1 MKGTRKM
8 TKSKFYWDIKAAV
21 DEAIAD
27 IRELEAEKQKLENEM
42 KSSKFQQSY
51 IKKEM
56 LPMIEGKKRAIETR
70 KAAANKQIK
79 ALADDYVNEL
89 NEANELRGEDLT
101 DDAKLLTAGVKLT
114 GSELEKIFDRYGD
127 NPTMQQIVHRYADE
141 NNVKLNRALTFKNSP
156 LIEAV
161 SCTPAICEAVI
172 KWADDASVYS
182 ELMPQLDGFK
192 E

>member
-1 MKGTRKM
+1 M
-8 TKSKFYWDIKAAV
+8 TKSDFYWDIKAAV
-21 DEAIAD
+21 DEALAD
-27 IRELEAEKQKLENEM
+27 IKELESDKKKLESEM

-56 LPMIEGKKRAIETR
+56 LPMIEGKNRAIEER
-70 KAAANKQIK
+70 KATANKQIK
-79 ALADDYVNEL
+79 ALADSYLSEL

-127 NPTMQQIVHRYADE
+127 NPTMQQLVHRYADE
-141 NNVKLNRALTFKNSP
+141 HDIKLNRVLTFKNAP
-156 LIEAV
+156 LIETV
-161 SCTPAICEAVI
+161 SCTPKICEAVI

-182 ELMPQLDGFK
+182 ELMPQLECFK

>member
-1 MKGTRKM
+1 M

-141 NNVKLNRALTFKNSP
+141 NNVKLNRALTFNNSP

>member
-1 MKGTRKM
+1 M
-8 TKSKFYWDIKAAV
+8 TKSDFYWDIKSVV

-27 IRELEAEKQKLENEM
+27 IKELESDKKKLENEM

-56 LPMIEGKKRAIETR
+56 LPMIEGKNRAIEER

-114 GSELEKIFDRYGD
+114 GNELEKIFDRYGD
-127 NPTMQQIVHRYADE
+127 NPTMQQIVYRYADE
-141 NNVKLNRALTFKNSP
+141 HDIKLNRVFSFKNAP

-161 SCTPAICEAVI
+161 SCTPKMCETVI
-172 KWADDASVYS
+172 KWAGVDNVYDQV
-182 ELMPQLDGFK
+182 MPRLECFK

>member
-1 MKGTRKM
+1 MK
-8 TKSKFYWDIKAAV
+8 KSDFYWDIKSVV

-27 IRELEAEKQKLENEM
+27 IKELESDKKKLENEM

-56 LPMIEGKKRAIETR
+56 LPMIEGKNRAIEER

-79 ALADDYVNEL
+79 ALADDYISEL

-114 GSELEKIFDRYGD
+114 GRELEKLFDRYGD

-141 NNVKLNRALTFKNSP
+141 NNIKLNRAVKFKNSP

>member
-1 MKGTRKM
+1 M
-8 TKSKFYWDIKAAV
+8 TNSKFYWDIRAVV

-27 IRELEAEKQKLENEM
+27 IREIEAEKKKLENEM

-56 LPMIEGKKRAIETR
+56 LPMIEGKKRDIEAR

-79 ALADDYVNEL
+79 ALADSYISEL

-114 GSELEKIFDRYGD
+114 GNELEKLFDRYGD
-127 NPTMQQIVHRYADE
+127 NPTMQQIVYRYADE
-141 NNVKLNRALTFKNSP
+141 HDVEGFNRVLTFKNAP

-161 SCTPAICEAVI
+161 SCTPKMCETVI

>member
-1 MKGTRKM
+1 M
-8 TKSKFYWDIKAAV
+8 TKSDFYWDIKAAV
-21 DEAIAD
+21 DEAIGD
-27 IRELEAEKQKLENEM
+27 IRELEAEKQKLESEM

-51 IKKEM
+51 IRKEM
-56 LPMIEGKKRAIETR
+56 LPMIEGKKRDIEAR

-79 ALADDYVNEL
+79 ALADGYISEL

-114 GSELEKIFDRYGD
+114 GSELEKIFDRHSG
-127 NPTMQQIVHRYADE
+127 NPTMQQLVHRYTDE
-141 NNVKLNRALTFKNSP
+141 HDVKLNRVLTFKNSP

>member
-1 MKGTRKM
+1 M
-8 TKSKFYWDIKAAV
+8 TKSKFYWDIRAVV
-21 DEAIAD
+21 DEAIGD

-56 LPMIEGKKRAIETR
+56 LPMIEGKKRDIEAR

-127 NPTMQQIVHRYADE
+127 NPTMQQIVYRYADE
-141 NNVKLNRALTFKNSP
+141 HDVKLNRVLTFKNSP

>member
-1 MKGTRKM
+1 M
-8 TKSKFYWDIKAAV
+8 TKSDFYWDIKAAV
-21 DEAIAD
+21 DEALAD
-27 IRELEAEKQKLENEM
+27 IKELESDKKKLENEM

-56 LPMIEGKKRAIETR
+56 LPMIEGKNRAIEER
-70 KAAANKQIK
+70 KTAANKQIK

-101 DDAKLLTAGVKLT
+101 DDARLLTAGVKLT
-114 GSELEKIFDRYGD
+114 GNELEKIFDRYGD
-127 NPTMQQIVHRYADE
+127 NPTMQQIVYRYADE
-141 NNVKLNRALTFKNSP
+141 HDVKLNRVLTFKNSP

-161 SCTPAICEAVI
+161 SCTPKICETVI

>member
-1 MKGTRKM
+1 MNGTRKM
-8 TKSKFYWDIKAAV
+8 TKSKFYWDIRAVV

-114 GSELEKIFDRYGD
+114 GNELEKIFDRYGD

-141 NNVKLNRALTFKNSP
+141 NDVKLNRAIKFKNSP

-161 SCTPAICEAVI
+161 SCTPAICETVI

>member
-1 MKGTRKM
+1 MKGTREM
-8 TKSKFYWDIKAAV
+8 TKSKFYWDIKSVV

-51 IKKEM
+51 IRNEM
-56 LPMIEGKKRAIETR
+56 LPMIEGKNRAVEER